1 MNGFLSSKE
10 LCDLEI
16 FDSGLKGAAEC
27 YAENLKPHI
36 LYSGRYYFDDELREI
51 FFPILSKYE
60 IKSAMI
66 TRVWMERRN
75 IITKETM
82 ENYTKGTLANANG
95 WDRESVGDDLHSFC
109 QRLQDGKQNEEQV
122 RTYFLPKLTHEEM
135 KLVEMQNENY
145 LDSFV
150 LGFGA
155 DVDEK
160 EMDASESKA
169 KFARVQ
175 CNRKTFMINQ

>member
-1 MNGFLSSKE
+1 M
-10 LCDLEI
+10 EI
-16 FDSGLKGAAEC
+16 FNSGIKKAAE
-27 YAENLKPHI
+27 YTAEDLKVHI

-51 FFPILSKYE
+51 IFPILSKYE
-60 IKSAMI
+60 IKSAMT

-82 ENYTKGTLANANG
+82 ENYTKGILADANG
-95 WDRESVGDDLHSFC
+95 WDSESVGDDLYSFF
-109 QRLQDGKQNEEQV
+109 QRLQDKEEFDDQV

-135 KLVEMQNENY
+135 RLVEMQNENY
-145 LDSFV
+145 LDLFV

-169 KFARVQ
+169 KFARVK
-175 CNRKTFMINQ
+175 CYRKTFMINQG